1 GDDGAGTG
9 ALPDSDKGV
18 RHLGFWAHLGCD
30 SASPGGY
37 RLGRSVRRRD
47 EFLRT
52 GARVVRRH
60 GEPSCQGYPT
70 QRKNRKVQETL
81 GMATLTDRQFEI
93 DGFVFGWR
101 APSRIGISD
110 VDFGSPEART
120 NDFDRPRLDGQRFG
134 REYRS
139 GRLITLELVT
149 LHTGEQALDDLE
161 RFLEAWN
168 AAAVRDSP
176 GDMSV
181 LRYNV
186 RGRTRRVYGRPREV
200 ELETADYHLGKI
212 VITAQ
217 FMTEGPYFYGDEP
230 EQTTVGIAP
239 GITGGFVFPLSF
251 PASTIGM
258 GERREGVVNPSRL
271 PAPAVFDIHGP
282 IENPIIEIPGV

>member
-1 GDDGAGTG
+1 
-9 ALPDSDKGV
+9 
-18 RHLGFWAHLGCD
+18 
-30 SASPGGY
+30 
-37 RLGRSVRRRD
+37 
-47 EFLRT
+47 
-52 GARVVRRH
+52 
-60 GEPSCQGYPT
+60 
-70 QRKNRKVQETL
+70 
-81 GMATLTDRQFEI
+81 MATLTDRQFEI

-282 IENPIIEIPGV
+282 IENPIIEIPGVWRFQLLTTVHSNQTVRVDTRPWALTVYRDATNLAGRITVGSPRLPEMKIPPGPNDLVLRGTDPTAMAALNVQVWPQYTSF